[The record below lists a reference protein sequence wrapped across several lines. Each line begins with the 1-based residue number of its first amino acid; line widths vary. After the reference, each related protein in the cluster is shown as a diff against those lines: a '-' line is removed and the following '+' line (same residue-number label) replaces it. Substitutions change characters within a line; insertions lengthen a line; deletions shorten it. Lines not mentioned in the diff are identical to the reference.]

1 MLAFQNNNLLQLLAV
16 ATLASI
22 PISVATGVLGINYFD
37 STRINGRQYVHV
49 QSMVSLKPEY

>member
-22 PISVATGVLGINYFD
+22 PISVATGILGINYFD
-37 STRINGRQYVHV
+37 SNHINGKKYV
-49 QSMVSLKPEY
+49 E